1 MSENSFITGFI
12 SVDNTVKINY
22 VILFFIFVIGL
33 SNNVFRNIFGQ
44 QIKKQLNSGYVKH
57 SICIFFLFL
66 LLDINTANG
75 SAAVL
80 NPLFNVIISCIIYLL
95 VLLLMHSN
103 ELYISLIMVIL
114 LILVVMHK
122 FKSHFENSIND
133 QEVLQGKLDMIYKT
147 NNVFV
152 VIIILIIVIGSLTS
166 LDMKALKNTIM
177 N

>member
-1 MSENSFITGFI
+1 
-12 SVDNTVKINY
+12 
-22 VILFFIFVIGL
+22 
-33 SNNVFRNIFGQ
+33 
-44 QIKKQLNSGYVKH
+44 
-57 SICIFFLFL
+57 
-66 LLDINTANG
+66 
-75 SAAVL
+75 
-80 NPLFNVIISCIIYLL
+80 
-95 VLLLMHSN
+95 
-103 ELYISLIMVIL
+103 MVIL